1 MAKKIYDI
9 VPPKVKAKAAQK
21 SLDSKP
27 KVRKPRKKAV
37 LDTPEIMTPDTM
49 LQSEILSVL
58 PDDLTET
65 PKTKKSPQSDA
76 MTDLKVEPVVPK
88 KKSFDINMMPDT
100 DIPASAM
107 PAPKSAPLN
116 MDSNIGLGKPKPK
129 PLPPSAPKSAPT
141 PMASSSMINDD
152 EEPQEKKHHVWLW
165 ILGIL
170 FLVVLGAGIY
180 FYFALQKA
188 NVQIWPKTEALS
200 FQDSIGLDKS
210 LQAVD
215 FDKKIIPARIV
226 EIEKEDVQEFLPT
239 SIASS
244 DVKASGTITIYNKI
258 SPASSFSLK
267 SGTHF
272 LSDSGKYFVTVE
284 KVTVPAATTVKGKLT
299 PGAINVKVQAED
311 VGPDYN
317 IKASKFSIP
326 KLSGTEYYYTV
337 WGESDNPMTG
347 GYTGSVKKVSKSD
360 LSQAKDTL
368 TKKLFSQAEEA
379 LKQGLSADEVL
390 LDTNLTKVVV
400 SADSDVKVDAVV
412 EKFNETA
419 KVKVSGLVF
428 NKKDLEGFA
437 KKDIVSHL
445 TNNKV
450 LLEKSLGFNYT
461 PKTIDVSGGVA
472 ALDVTV
478 SAKQYQ
484 DVNQNDLINVVSGK
498 SSDQIRE
505 DLDKTYNNGGVEKV
519 KINFSPFWVSRAP
532 KDKNKVTVDVIFE

>member
-27 KVRKPRKKAV
+27 KVRKPRKKAI
-37 LDTPEIMTPDTM
+37 LDTPEIMTPDTI

-58 PDDLTET
+58 PDDLTEA
-65 PKTKKSPQSDA
+65 PKTKKAPQSDS
-76 MTDLKVEPVVPK
+76 MDDLKVEPVVPK

-107 PAPKSAPLN
+107 PAPKSSSLD
-116 MDSNIGLGKPKPK
+116 MDSSIGLGKPKPK

-141 PMASSSMINDD
+141 PMTSSSMVNNDD
-152 EEPQEKKHHVWLW
+152 EPHEKKHHLWLW
-165 ILGIL
+165 ILGIV
-170 FLVVLGAGIY
+170 FLVVLGVGIY
-180 FYFALQKA
+180 FYFALQKV
-188 NVQIWPKTEALS
+188 NVQIWPKTEALI
-200 FQDSIGLDKS
+200 FQNSIALDKS

-239 SIASS
+239 AIASS

-258 SPASSFSLK
+258 SPTTSFSLK
-267 SGTHF
+267 VGTHF
-272 LSDSGKYFVTVE
+272 LSDSGKYFVTLE
-284 KVTVPAATTVKGKLT
+284 KVTIPAATTVKGKLT
-299 PGAINVKVQAED
+299 PGAVTVKVQAEE
-311 VGPDYN
+311 GGTDYN
-317 IKASKFSIP
+317 IKAAKFSVP
-326 KLSGTEYYYTV
+326 KLSGTEYYYTI
-337 WGESDNPMTG
+337 WGESEDPMTG
-347 GYTGSVKKVSKSD
+347 GYAGNIKKVSKSD
-360 LSQAKDTL
+360 LAQAKDTL

-390 LDTNLTKVVV
+390 LNTNLVKTVI
-400 SADSDVKVDAVV
+400 SADADVKVDTVV

-428 NKKDLEGFA
+428 NKKDLEAFA
-437 KKDIVSHL
+437 KKDVTSHL

-450 LLEKSLGFNYT
+450 LLEKSLGFDYT
-461 PKTIDVSGGVA
+461 PKTIDVSGGLA
-472 ALDVTV
+472 SLDVNF

-484 DVNQNDLINVVSGK
+484 DINQNDLVNVVSGK
-498 SSDQIRE
+498 SSSQIRE
-505 DLDKTYNNGGVEKV
+505 DLDKAYNNGGVEKV
-519 KINFSPFWVSRAP
+519 KINFWPFWVSSAP
-532 KDKNKVTVDVIFE
+532 KDRNKVTVDVLFE